1 MEVYLKKC
9 QNIFL
14 IWCQI
19 RCLNLKSLAT
29 RLVKMQKY
37 CFSASYLLCCTF
49 CSLLQVSHSSEMQ
62 IYVPLIDKICLIQQ
76 IAIRQEILDSI
87 DLFFINASFKSCIS
101 YSYSDFKLHNHSI
114 FAYNEK
120 TRSCSVVY
128 DMPEE
133 NTIINCSEHDLQFYK
148 VIHCMPAEGFMYTFE
163 DEVEENVTRIS
174 TVKLKATAEICIVE
188 RHPFSEN
195 FLLKRSGRL
204 FLQSLELCFAHCR
217 VSLVRGNCSAVLFSS
232 DERVCLLLQQNQPLQ
247 STDVMRKSTSQ
258 FFTVNYC
265 DYNITETTE
274 RRYYNGT
281 GKITNIRIDDRQLQC
296 TVHEIPLLRVHMKH
310 RSLLW
315 KSINFQNCIQFCGQ
329 QFQTN
334 LCNAVY
340 FEAEGTT
347 CLHLLLNASQ
357 ALYEYSE
364 NNKETVHF
372 IEKCVEVTVRPELQQ
387 ESAIYSSQSDEMR
400 TSPLSGEGSSRTYN
414 VSEQATDFFHYVAAE
429 NVQEQYVK
437 LYEFLEVCKVQ
448 LLNIDVVRNA
458 FTIQVSRK
466 IYSLNR
472 CLHIC
477 RRQTTCIAVL
487 FSRLNHQCKKVF
499 QGYSGM
505 SIIVHAHEEVVAL
518 KECFKDRPD
527 ERKYNSE
534 PLIYYF
540 EETQQICAAEIYKRK
555 NLTSWEV
562 MMINKDIS
570 NFQLC
575 LLNCIVNNQ
584 CSAINYFQTK
594 ECFLIKSA
602 EKNYIFIVKDD
613 SIFAEVLYCESGT
626 LVDKFAARDY
636 CINKY
641 FLYKNFNASYS
652 SIYVPKLDKV
662 CFLEE
667 RNEYKMFTNSTIGF
681 CVTSFSNC
689 IAECWLWNDEDTFCI
704 GFLYDFYN
712 NHCFFYSRLFIGA
725 DDDISYTSFYLLRIC
740 IDVNLVEG
748 FYEDGIIE
756 NVTRITRVFL
766 PALNEICTI
775 ERLPFINNFAANRVH
790 KVPLADM
797 LSCFA
802 HCRVLNWTS
811 TCNAVL
817 YSYEEGICLFLN
829 YNDTNQESGII
840 RKSSAEFYSIKHC
853 EFSRM
858 PVVPNNDSVVQNHN
872 SSFEFYIF
880 SGRTP
885 VECNIEKKLLKEKHL
900 SYAKSLLSPIE
911 FSHCL
916 SICMNNYVMTNSC
929 NAIYYDENGRS
940 CLYFY
945 LPLNNTSEN
954 DLENLGLHIFVIKS
968 CGPATRMSYQQS
980 ASIYHFFSLS
990 ENHDEEVN
998 SYSDESDSDISEN
1011 ELDNVLLQDS
1021 IVQTVKL
1028 HKFMEICFI
1037 QRRNM
1042 TYIENFSVFTINTPV
1057 WTLNM
1062 CLHHCRENM
1071 HGETRCSAVLFSRLN
1086 RKCKLLSQA
1095 NYEDKYL
1102 IKSYEEFVSIL
1113 SCAKDREMERI
1124 DNPAPINFY
1133 LEELRQ
1139 ICKVEFYVLR
1149 NLTQWKVLRKLNNV
1163 TTLNKC
1169 LLSCVMESKP
1179 ILCSAINYSKFG
1191 DCILLRNGRNDE
1203 FFEVKDGTLF
1213 GEIID
1218 CELGNYKAGLF
1229 ITQNNG
1235 YSFFKLSTLIS
1246 VASST
1251 KNAILKNKRENNG
1264 SMENKIQRYIINCT
1278 QEQSKSCILF
1288 ELGDEEDQYKVPSGS
1303 IVGEILHCEDGT
1315 LTLGSYRQIYVPSM
1329 DKFCLLK
1336 TLNINEAEVQHLL
1349 LYSFNS
1355 TLESCVANCFSY
1367 FILDICDFFSFNRKQ
1382 RVCSRYRSLE
1392 NRTFS
1397 NTESVDDN
1405 EFYTLVNC
1413 TEAANAMDTFINE
1426 ETEIE
1431 TDFNETKVIPLK
1443 FLREVC
1449 TIERLPFA
1457 DSIRAKRITLVYPK
1471 TMEICLAQCRMS
1483 FSTITCNAFLYSL
1496 AEESCVLLH
1505 YNDVPQTQNEIRKSS
1520 SHFYKIL
1527 NCDNGDDDSE
1537 AELAELTD
1545 IFISWASPQSS
1556 DSQSSS
1562 SESEELQQ
1570 SKEDAVNSMIQNPE
1584 APSTSSYANTKVE
1597 VVKLYTF
1604 YEICEIEKANFK
1616 TVQGVYD
1623 IGVNHRVY
1631 SLNKCLHLCRR
1642 ATATIGCQ
1650 AVLFL
1655 QQKYFCRLLVNGL
1668 PQNFVIVEDGEELV
1682 FMIACY
1688 NDRIEERLDNP
1699 PPMNYYLEE
1708 MKEICVVEAYK
1719 LQNLSAWAVIA
1730 NKTNVSNFKECLSMC
1745 VKHNS
1750 PEKCTAINFS
1760 LKNYCVLIKRDA
1772 SKSYTVMEK
1781 SIFVEILQCVP
1792 GLFSHQIYDI

>member
-1 MEVYLKKC
+1 MYNLTFK
-9 QNIFL
+9 I
-14 IWCQI
+14 I

-626 LVDKFAARDY
+626 LVDES
-636 CINKY
+636 IQMH
-641 FLYKNFNASYS
+641 SYVY
-652 SIYVPKLDKV
+652 IPLFDKV
-662 CFLEE
+662 CLIQKYIPHEYPTTSRIPIFIYNSLESCIAACSSYSTGELLCNAFMYSDITKACHLHFYALNLKTGMCPVETGQSQRRLVSESWFAKPISHMTTPNLRKCLSRCVVKGAAACNSVIFSLQE
-667 RNEYKMFTNSTIGF
+667 RSCTLVAHQSIFSTLSVTVQSSAYFFEIDHCKTKVLEYPLLTSHLQINATSPLQSFYEYCVQHLPITESENATIIDLLSCTTIHCCFQYCLMQRGDFGCNAVFFNDEEKTCLLMKLDVNSSETTDLVLYNFFKGTTRKETLIISNYEDTLRF
-681 CVTSFSNC
+681 ETSFVSLHEFRERC
-689 IAECWLWNDEDTFCI
+689 QILTFTSAYAEHLKVHSLLLQMNSLNGCLTACRNKANDTPSCS
-704 GFLYDFYN
+704 GV
-712 NHCFFYSRLFIGA
+712 LF
-725 DDDISYTSFYLLRIC
+725 SKQEEVCYK
-740 IDVNLVEG
+740 LVEG
-748 FYEDGIIE
+748 TSHDQIVTEDDQ
-756 NVTRITRVFL
+756 
-766 PALNEICTI
+766 TI
-775 ERLPFINNFAANRVH
+775 
-790 KVPLADM
+790 
-797 LSCFA
+797 
-802 HCRVLNWTS
+802 
-811 TCNAVL
+811 
-817 YSYEEGICLFLN
+817 
-829 YNDTNQESGII
+829 
-840 RKSSAEFYSIKHC
+840 
-853 EFSRM
+853 
-858 PVVPNNDSVVQNHN
+858 
-872 SSFEFYIF
+872 
-880 SGRTP
+880 
-885 VECNIEKKLLKEKHL
+885 
-900 SYAKSLLSPIE
+900 
-911 FSHCL
+911 
-916 SICMNNYVMTNSC
+916 
-929 NAIYYDENGRS
+929 
-940 CLYFY
+940 
-945 LPLNNTSEN
+945 
-954 DLENLGLHIFVIKS
+954 
-968 CGPATRMSYQQS
+968 
-980 ASIYHFFSLS
+980 
-990 ENHDEEVN
+990 
-998 SYSDESDSDISEN
+998 
-1011 ELDNVLLQDS
+1011 VLLQ
-1021 IVQTVKL
+1021 
-1028 HKFMEICFI
+1028 
-1037 QRRNM
+1037 
-1042 TYIENFSVFTINTPV
+1042 
-1057 WTLNM
+1057 
-1062 CLHHCRENM
+1062 
-1071 HGETRCSAVLFSRLN
+1071 RCV
-1086 RKCKLLSQA
+1086 
-1095 NYEDKYL
+1095 
-1102 IKSYEEFVSIL
+1102 
-1113 SCAKDREMERI
+1113 KDREEER
-1124 DNPAPINFY
+1124 
-1133 LEELRQ
+1133 
-1139 ICKVEFYVLR
+1139 
-1149 NLTQWKVLRKLNNV
+1149 
-1163 TTLNKC
+1163 
-1169 LLSCVMESKP
+1169 
-1179 ILCSAINYSKFG
+1179 
-1191 DCILLRNGRNDE
+1191 
-1203 FFEVKDGTLF
+1203 
-1213 GEIID
+1213 
-1218 CELGNYKAGLF
+1218 
-1229 ITQNNG
+1229 
-1235 YSFFKLSTLIS
+1235 
-1246 VASST
+1246 
-1251 KNAILKNKRENNG
+1251 
-1264 SMENKIQRYIINCT
+1264 
-1278 QEQSKSCILF
+1278 
-1288 ELGDEEDQYKVPSGS
+1288 
-1303 IVGEILHCEDGT
+1303 
-1315 LTLGSYRQIYVPSM
+1315 
-1329 DKFCLLK
+1329 
-1336 TLNINEAEVQHLL
+1336 
-1349 LYSFNS
+1349 
-1355 TLESCVANCFSY
+1355 
-1367 FILDICDFFSFNRKQ
+1367 
-1382 RVCSRYRSLE
+1382 
-1392 NRTFS
+1392 
-1397 NTESVDDN
+1397 
-1405 EFYTLVNC
+1405 
-1413 TEAANAMDTFINE
+1413 
-1426 ETEIE
+1426 
-1431 TDFNETKVIPLK
+1431 
-1443 FLREVC
+1443 
-1449 TIERLPFA
+1449 
-1457 DSIRAKRITLVYPK
+1457 RA
-1471 TMEICLAQCRMS
+1471 
-1483 FSTITCNAFLYSL
+1483 
-1496 AEESCVLLH
+1496 
-1505 YNDVPQTQNEIRKSS
+1505 
-1520 SHFYKIL
+1520 
-1527 NCDNGDDDSE
+1527 
-1537 AELAELTD
+1537 
-1545 IFISWASPQSS
+1545 
-1556 DSQSSS
+1556 
-1562 SESEELQQ
+1562 
-1570 SKEDAVNSMIQNPE
+1570 NSMF
-1584 APSTSSYANTKVE
+1584 YHYH
-1597 VVKLYTF
+1597 LY
-1604 YEICEIEKANFK
+1604 E
-1616 TVQGVYD
+1616 
-1623 IGVNHRVY
+1623 
-1631 SLNKCLHLCRR
+1631 
-1642 ATATIGCQ
+1642 
-1650 AVLFL
+1650 
-1655 QQKYFCRLLVNGL
+1655 
-1668 PQNFVIVEDGEELV
+1668 
-1682 FMIACY
+1682 
-1688 NDRIEERLDNP
+1688 
-1699 PPMNYYLEE
+1699 LEE
-1708 MKEICVVEAYK
+1708 MCVFESYK
-1719 LQNLSAWAVIA
+1719 SNHISGFAVYDNILKA
-1730 NKTNVSNFKECLSMC
+1730 NSGYQCILKCASEQISKGCAAVHKSRERCLFFRR
-1745 VKHNS
+1745 NS
-1750 PEKCTAINFS
+1750 TARIFRKLGSSYFTELLFCESKFAGNTLDF
-1760 LKNYCVLIKRDA
+1760 DA
-1772 SKSYTVMEK
+1772 V
-1781 SIFVEILQCVP
+1781 
-1792 GLFSHQIYDI
+1792 D